1 MFYLSLGFMCLMS
14 YFVILIWGNFGGLN
28 WTNISYEDH
37 HLFLTMPRGVHQHG
51 TLSDLQEVE
60 GQAQIL
66 HLAPGPSK
74 SNDSG
79 HATCIMLYVH
89 LLPPGPPQLQIPAVH
104 QQDEVDMFRVIA
116 LPSTEVWHESV
127 WVQKYTFHR
136 CMLIHHEWKV
146 TEIHSSWPA
155 NNDSLSI
162 SICFQ
167 STRSSFLVLFL
178 SVITRTARFLG
189 QLPHSDQRVYTSL
202 ILPTSALFS
211 NSWNYHGL

>member
-1 MFYLSLGFMCLMS
+1 MFYLSLGFMGLMS

-28 WTNISYEDH
+28 WTNISYECH
-37 HLFLTMPRGVHQHG
+37 RLFLTMPRGFHQHG

-89 LLPPGPPQLQIPAVH
+89 LLHPCPPQLQIPAVH

-127 WVQKYTFHR
+127 SGSRSTPPIGVCSSIMSEKSQKFTHPD
-136 CMLIHHEWKV
+136 LLTTI
-146 TEIHSSWPA
+146 
-155 NNDSLSI
+155 
-162 SICFQ
+162 
-167 STRSSFLVLFL
+167 VLA
-178 SVITRTARFLG
+178 SV
-189 QLPHSDQRVYTSL
+189 
-202 ILPTSALFS
+202 SALNLPGAAFS
-211 NSWNYHGL
+211 CCFCQLSQEPPDS